1 MATAVEC
8 THCKVIMTSWSAP
21 GSPVRYYQ
29 CPFCARTFCSAYG
42 EVFRSRAGARLVERT
57 APTGESPAV
66 SQAIPMASA
75 DEIRWAG
82 VKARAARWFK
92 RLEREERSLEA
103 PAARSGEVIGDD
115 EVQVVVVPETSAVS
129 R

>member
-1 MATAVEC
+1 
-8 THCKVIMTSWSAP
+8 MTSWSVP

-42 EVFRSRAGARLVERT
+42 EVFRSRAGARRVELAE
-57 APTGESPAV
+57 APDETPAEP
-66 SQAIPMASA
+66 AALPMPTA

-82 VKARAARWFK
+82 VKARAARWFR
-92 RLEREERSLEA
+92 RLEREEQQLGA
-103 PAARSGEVIGDD
+103 PAARTAEAVEEDDLEVT
-115 EVQVVVVPETSAVS
+115 VVVPETSAVS